1 MRLSEISIFFD
12 IVKVLLTAAKELP
25 ANRMEA
31 VSRITVINF
40 EFRHFDIKIPPVT
53 ELFLLYA
60 HLRNVRLINK
70 IIFSPK
76 IEKRRIKSFM
86 TDIKIWMKDLTEKL
100 QGAFGEKLEFVGLQG
115 SYGRGEATESSDIDV
130 VVIFRELVMGD
141 LERYKDLIGEMP
153 YREKICGF
161 VSGRGEL
168 INWDKADLF
177 QFYHDTTPYF
187 GSIDY
192 LLPLVN
198 RPDAKRAVLVGACNI
213 YHMCVHN
220 FLHEYDAQ
228 ILRSLC
234 KTSFFVMIAKHFYET
249 GDFIKKKSDLI
260 FLLSEEE
267 QELLGSISIFDRT
280 SPDKDLFR
288 ELSEKLLMWSGGLIN
303 AFGD

>member
-1 MRLSEISIFFD
+1 MLEIE
-12 IVKVLLTAAKELP
+12 V
-25 ANRMEA
+25 
-31 VSRITVINF
+31 
-40 EFRHFDIKIPPVT
+40 
-53 ELFLLYA
+53 
-60 HLRNVRLINK
+60 
-70 IIFSPK
+70 
-76 IEKRRIKSFM
+76 
-86 TDIKIWMKDLTEKL
+86 WMKCFTEKL
-100 QGAFGEKLEFVGLQG
+100 RAAFGEKLEFIGLQG

-130 VVIFRELVMGD
+130 VVIFSELVMSE
-141 LERYKDLIGEMP
+141 LERYKELIGEMP
-153 YREKICGF
+153 HREKICGF

-288 ELSEKLLMWSGGLIN
+288 ELSEKLLIWSGGLIN
-303 AFGD
+303 CFGDLVGDAC

>member
-1 MRLSEISIFFD
+1 
-12 IVKVLLTAAKELP
+12 
-25 ANRMEA
+25 MEV

-40 EFRHFDIKIPPVT
+40 EFRHFDIKIPPVR

-86 TDIKIWMKDLTEKL
+86 TDIKVWMKDLTEKL
-100 QGAFGEKLEFVGLQG
+100 WAAFGEKLDFVGLQG

-130 VVIFRELVMGD
+130 VVIFRELAMSD
-141 LERYKDLIGEMP
+141 LGRYKDLIGEMP

-161 VSGRGEL
+161 VSGRSEL

-187 GSIDY
+187 GSIEY
-192 LLPLVN
+192 LLPLIN
-198 RPDAKRAVLVGACNI
+198 RSDVKRAVLLGACNI
-213 YHMCVHN
+213 YHMCSHN

-228 ILRSLC
+228 ILRSLY
-234 KTSFFVMIAKHFYET
+234 KTSFFVIIAKHFYET
-249 GDFIKKKSDLI
+249 GNFIKKKSDLVP
-260 FLLSEEE
+260 LLQEKER
-267 QELLGSISIFDRT
+267 ELLGAISIFDRT

>member
-1 MRLSEISIFFD
+1 M
-12 IVKVLLTAAKELP
+12 
-25 ANRMEA
+25 
-31 VSRITVINF
+31 
-40 EFRHFDIKIPPVT
+40 T

-141 LERYKDLIGEMP
+141 LEKYKDLIGKMP

-267 QELLGSISIFDRT
+267 QELLGSISIFDWT